1 MQGLE
6 RGLCRKFI
14 FWKMLIEIM
23 TNVRAGDVDLQKV
36 SRRDFLKL
44 AGVAAGGVLLNACA
58 PLGNRAASSG
68 NKIQLVYQ
76 DWRTEWFPP
85 MVQEML
91 ERYHQDHPDVRVFY
105 VPDPVDVEERL
116 LADMKAG
123 VAPDV
128 FAACCSFYPILA
140 QEEQTLDLRPFVE
153 KDLDQETI
161 DDWDRVQYE
170 ALFARDGRQYGLPK
184 YHGALALY
192 YNKDYFDEYGVEYP
206 DGSWDHDDYLEAM
219 KRLTHDRDGDGE
231 IDLWG
236 STLDISWDRI
246 QMHVNGWGGHFV
258 DPQDATRCLLGEP
271 EALEAMEWIR
281 ARIWDD
287 VVMAGPLAVQNVGP
301 SQAFAAGKVAMAE
314 DGSWALKDVLSKA
327 QFRLGVAPFP
337 AGPVRRVTLATTDG
351 FGIYKRTRYP
361 REAWELMKF
370 LISKQYG
377 LAMAKAN
384 FLQPAR
390 ASLVQDWVDTIRAEF
405 PEKAEDVDIA
415 AFADGHVKGYS
426 VVAEIFA
433 DMTEAKGLIY
443 DAWEKI
449 FTLGQEPVAHMKDVS
464 RQVEAAQ

>member
-1 MQGLE
+1 MPGAMKSNNKELE
-6 RGLCRKFI
+6 GAA
-14 FWKMLIEIM
+14 M
-23 TNVRAGDVDLQKV
+23 GDLPNV

-44 AGVAAGGVLLNACA
+44 AGLAAGGAVLNACSPA
-58 PLGNRAASSG
+58 SNAATSSE

-91 ERYHQDHPDVRVFY
+91 EQYHRAHADVRVFY

-116 LADMKAG
+116 LVDMKAG

-128 FAACCSFYPILA
+128 FAACCSFFPVLA
-140 QEEQTLDLRPFVE
+140 QEDQTLDLRPFVE

-161 DDWDRVQYE
+161 DDWDPVQYE
-170 ALFARDGRQYGLPK
+170 ALFTRDGRQYGLPK

-192 YNKDYFDEYGVEYP
+192 YNKDYFDEYGVDYP

-219 KRLTHDRDGDGE
+219 KRLTHDRDGDGQ

-236 STLDISWDRI
+236 SILDISWDRI

-258 DPQDATRCLLGEP
+258 DPQDSTRCLLGEP

-287 VVMAGPLAVQNVGP
+287 RVMAGPLDVQNVGP
-301 SQAFAAGKVAMAE
+301 SQAFTSGKVAMAE

-327 QFRLGVAPFP
+327 EFRVGVAPFP

-351 FGIYKRTRYP
+351 FGIYKGTRYP
-361 REAWELMKF
+361 QEAWELVKF
-370 LISKQYG
+370 LIGKEYG
-377 LAMAKAN
+377 RAMAKAN

-390 ASLVQDWVDTIRAEF
+390 ESLVQDWVDTIRAEY
-405 PEKAEDVDIA
+405 PEKARDVDIA

-433 DMTEAKGLIY
+433 DMTEAIKLIY

-449 FTLGQEPVAHMKDVS
+449 FTLGQEPVEYMKDVS
-464 RQVEAAQ
+464 SQVEAAQEKAG